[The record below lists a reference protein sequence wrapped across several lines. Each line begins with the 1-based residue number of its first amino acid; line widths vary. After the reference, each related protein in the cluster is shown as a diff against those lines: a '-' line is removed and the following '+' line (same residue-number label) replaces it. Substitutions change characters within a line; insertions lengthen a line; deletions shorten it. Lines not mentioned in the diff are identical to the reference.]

1 MPSDA
6 RPERHGV
13 LRTSGL
19 ARQDLRACR
28 IVSAPLILG
37 TVASVWRRRVTR
49 MGNHELVV
57 QTESLSKRYGRVL
70 ALDGLSLDVR
80 AGEVLGFLGPN
91 GAGKTTTMRLL
102 MGYLRPTAGSARV
115 HGLDSWR
122 DSVAVHARTGYLPGD
137 VRLWPRLSARAVAGH
152 LARLRGLDQDQGTV
166 GLAKRL
172 DVDLDRP
179 IGELSK
185 GNRQKAGVLLAL
197 LGDPDLLLLDEPT
210 SGLDP
215 LVQQEFHSVLRERVE
230 AGAAVLLSSHVLSEV
245 ERVADRVAI
254 IRSGR
259 LLMLE
264 TMAGLREKA
273 RHGVEVRFGSPPPP
287 EAFAGVAGI
296 TDVRLDGILLR
307 CTMQGVV
314 DPLIKALSR
323 YHVLDLNSHEA
334 DLEETFL
341 ALYGGEGP

>member
-1 MPSDA
+1 MDD
-6 RPERHGV
+6 R
-13 LRTSGL
+13 
-19 ARQDLRACR
+19 D
-28 IVSAPLILG
+28 IVI
-37 TVASVWRRRVTR
+37 
-49 MGNHELVV
+49 
-57 QTESLSKRYGRVL
+57 QTESLRKRFGRVP

-115 HGLDSWR
+115 HGLDCWR
-122 DSVAVHARTGYLPGD
+122 DSVAVHARTGYLPGE
-137 VRLWPRLSARAVAGH
+137 VRLWPKMSIRAMAAH
-152 LARLRGLDQDQGTV
+152 LARLRGLDHDSGTAD
-166 GLAKRL
+166 LAKRL
-172 DVDLDRP
+172 DVELDRP
-179 IGELSK
+179 AGELSK

-197 LGDPDLLLLDEPT
+197 LGHPDLLLLDEPT

-215 LVQQEFHSVLRERVE
+215 LVQAEFHAILRER
-230 AGAAVLLSSHVLSEV
+230 AGSGTAVLLSSHVLSEV

-273 RHGVEVRFGSPPPP
+273 QHSIEVRFGAPPPP
-287 EAFAGVAGI
+287 RAFAAVPGI
-296 TDVRLDGILLR
+296 TDVRLDGTLLR

-314 DPLIKALSR
+314 DPLIKTLSR
-323 YHVLDLNSHEA
+323 YHVLDLNSREA
-334 DLEETFL
+334 DLEDTFL
-341 ALYGGEGP
+341 ALYGEEVPQ

>member
-1 MPSDA
+1 MDD
-6 RPERHGV
+6 RDLVIQTG
-13 LRTSGL
+13 GL
-19 ARQDLRACR
+19 A
-28 IVSAPLILG
+28 
-37 TVASVWRRRVTR
+37 
-49 MGNHELVV
+49 
-57 QTESLSKRYGRVL
+57 KRFGRVL

-91 GAGKTTTMRLL
+91 GAGKTTTLRLL

-115 HGLDSWR
+115 LGLDSWR
-122 DSVAVHARTGYLPGD
+122 DSVAIHARTGYLPGD
-137 VRLWPRLSARAVAGH
+137 VRLWPRLSSRQIAGH
-152 LARLRGLDQDQGTV
+152 LARLRGLNHDQRITD
-166 GLAKRL
+166 LAKRL

-179 IGELSK
+179 VGELSK

-197 LGDPDLLLLDEPT
+197 LGDPELLLLDEPT

-215 LVQQEFHSVLRERVE
+215 LVQAEFHAILRERVE
-230 AGAAVLLSSHVLSEV
+230 AGAAVMLSSHVLSEV
-245 ERVADRVAI
+245 ERIADRVAI

-264 TMAGLREKA
+264 SLAGLREKA
-273 RHGVEVRFGSPPPP
+273 RRTVEVRFGSPPPP
-287 EAFAGVAGI
+287 GAFAAVPGI
-296 TDVRLDGILLR
+296 TDVRLDGTLLR

-314 DPLIKALSR
+314 DPLIKALGR

-341 ALYGGEGP
+341 ALYGQEEPR

>member
-1 MPSDA
+1 MDD
-6 RPERHGV
+6 R
-13 LRTSGL
+13 
-19 ARQDLRACR
+19 DLVIQAG
-28 IVSAPLILG
+28 ALG
-37 TVASVWRRRVTR
+37 
-49 MGNHELVV
+49 
-57 QTESLSKRYGRVL
+57 KRFGRVL

-91 GAGKTTTMRLL
+91 GAGKTTTLRLL

-115 HGLDSWR
+115 FGLDSWR
-122 DSVAVHARTGYLPGD
+122 DSVAIHARTGYLPGD
-137 VRLWPRLSARAVAGH
+137 VRLWSRLSARQIAGH
-152 LARLRGLDQDQGTV
+152 LARLRGLDHDQRIAD
-166 GLAKRL
+166 LAKRL

-179 IGELSK
+179 VGELSK

-197 LGDPDLLLLDEPT
+197 LGDPELLLLDEPT

-215 LVQQEFHSVLRERVE
+215 LVQAEFHAILRERVE
-230 AGAAVLLSSHVLSEV
+230 AGAAVMLSSHVLSEV
-245 ERVADRVAI
+245 ERIADRVAI

-264 TMAGLREKA
+264 SLAGLRQKA
-273 RHGVEVRFGSPPPP
+273 RHTVEVRFGSPPPP
-287 EAFAGVAGI
+287 DAFAALPGI
-296 TDVRLDGILLR
+296 TDVRLDGTLLR

-323 YHVLDLNSHEA
+323 YQVLDLNSREA

-341 ALYGGEGP
+341 ALYGREEPK

>member
-1 MPSDA
+1 MDD
-6 RPERHGV
+6 R
-13 LRTSGL
+13 
-19 ARQDLRACR
+19 D
-28 IVSAPLILG
+28 IVIQA
-37 TVASVWRRRVTR
+37 
-49 MGNHELVV
+49 
-57 QTESLSKRYGRVL
+57 ESLRKRFGRVQ

-115 HGLDSWR
+115 HGLDCWR
-122 DSVAVHARTGYLPGD
+122 DSVAVHARTGYLPGE
-137 VRLWPRLSARAVAGH
+137 VRLWPKMSIRAMAAH
-152 LARLRGLDQDQGTV
+152 LARLRGLDHDSGTAD
-166 GLAKRL
+166 LAKRL

-179 IGELSK
+179 VGELSK

-215 LVQQEFHSVLRERVE
+215 LVQAEFHAILRER
-230 AGAAVLLSSHVLSEV
+230 AGAGTAVLLSSHVLSEV

-259 LLMLE
+259 LLVLE

-273 RHGVEVRFGSPPPP
+273 RHTVEVRFGAPPPP
-287 EAFAGVAGI
+287 RAFAAVPGI
-296 TDVRLDGILLR
+296 TDVRLDGTLLR

-314 DPLIKALSR
+314 DPLIKTLSR
-323 YHVLDLNSHEA
+323 YHVLDLNSREA

-341 ALYGGEGP
+341 TLYGEEAPK

>member
-1 MPSDA
+1 MDD
-6 RPERHGV
+6 RDMV
-13 LRTSGL
+13 
-19 ARQDLRACR
+19 
-28 IVSAPLILG
+28 I
-37 TVASVWRRRVTR
+37 
-49 MGNHELVV
+49 
-57 QTESLSKRYGRVL
+57 QTESLRKRFGRVQ

-115 HGLDSWR
+115 HGLDCWR
-122 DSVAVHARTGYLPGD
+122 DSVAVHARTGYLPGE
-137 VRLWPRLSARAVAGH
+137 VRLWPKMSIRAMAAH
-152 LARLRGLDQDQGTV
+152 LARLRGLDHDSGTAD
-166 GLAKRL
+166 LAKRL
-172 DVDLDRP
+172 DVELDRP
-179 IGELSK
+179 VGELSK

-215 LVQQEFHSVLRERVE
+215 LVQAEFHAILRER
-230 AGAAVLLSSHVLSEV
+230 AGSGTAVLLSSHVLSEV

-259 LLMLE
+259 LLVLE

-273 RHGVEVRFGSPPPP
+273 QHTVEVRFGAPPPP
-287 EAFAGVAGI
+287 QAFAAVPGI
-296 TDVRLDGILLR
+296 TDVRLDGTLLR

-323 YHVLDLNSHEA
+323 YHVLDLNSREA

-341 ALYGGEGP
+341 ALYGEEAPK